1 MGDLMMSAIVNDG
14 TVSSPRR
21 WWMATLVTV
30 LGIYEVLLSLNS
42 GLTVLVSGV
51 VGGILVALSPW
62 LVRRSTTL
70 GVVLLVV
77 GALVWGII
85 AWWSIIA
92 PLIAI
97 VALAIGG
104 YLALKSRHLTHYAP

>member
-1 MGDLMMSAIVNDG
+1 
-14 TVSSPRR
+14 
-21 WWMATLVTV
+21 
-30 LGIYEVLLSLNS
+30 
-42 GLTVLVSGV
+42 
-51 VGGILVALSPW
+51 
-62 LVRRSTTL
+62 
-70 GVVLLVV
+70 V

>member
-1 MGDLMMSAIVNDG
+1 MMSAIVNDS
-14 TVSSPRR
+14 TVYSPRR

-42 GLTVLVSGV
+42 GLAVLVSGV

-85 AWWSIIA
+85 A